1 MRVAVFSDVHGNI
14 YSFKNIL
21 NSMKKNNIDHYIF
34 CGDICGY
41 YYHQNEI
48 IELFKGLKNFIC
60 VMGNHDKKII
70 NLLNKKETIIKENI
84 DKDRSSNSLL
94 LNNITDANKEYLQ
107 NLSIKY
113 EGIIDNRKIGV
124 FHGSP
129 FNFLEEYV
137 YPTDSLNNFEKLDYD
152 IVFLGHTHYS
162 MYKKLNNVIVVNPG
176 SCGQP
181 RNGRLPS
188 YAIWETAT
196 NEVEFKYVDYDITKL
211 VNDINMYDKFDKYL
225 VDILYRG
232 RY

>member
-21 NSMKKNNIDHYIF
+21 NSMKKNNIEYYIF

-48 IELFKGLKNFIC
+48 IELFKELKNFIC

-70 NLLNKKETIIKENI
+70 RLLQQKESITKDEV
-84 DKDRSSNSLL
+84 DKYGSSNFLL
-94 LNNITDANKEYLQ
+94 LKNITEKNKEYLQ

-113 EGIIDNRKIGV
+113 EGSIDNRKIGV

-129 FNFLEEYV
+129 FNFLGEYV
-137 YPTDSLNNFEKLDYD
+137 YPTDSLNNFEKLEYD

-162 MYKKLNNVIVVNPG
+162 MYKKLHNIIIVNPG

-188 YAIWETAT
+188 YAIWETTT
-196 NEVEFKYVDYDITKL
+196 NEVEFKYVDYDPTKL
-211 VNDINMYDKFDKYL
+211 VNDINMHDKSNKYL
-225 VDILYRG
+225 VDILFRG
-232 RY
+232 R

>member
-21 NSMKKNNIDHYIF
+21 NSMKKSGIEQYIF

-70 NLLNKKETIIKENI
+70 TLLEQKESIIK
-84 DKDRSSNSLL
+84 KDIAEYGSSYSLL
-94 LNNITDANKEYLQ
+94 LKNITNENKEYLQ

-137 YPTDSLNNFEKLDYD
+137 YPTDSLNNFKKLEYD

-162 MYKKLNNVIVVNPG
+162 MYKKLHNVIVVNPG

-181 RNGRLPS
+181 RDGKLPS
-188 YAIWETAT
+188 YAIWETTT
-196 NEVEFKYVDYDITKL
+196 NEVEIKYVEYNPTEL
-211 VNDINMYDKFDKYL
+211 VNDINRYDKSNKYL
-225 VDILYRG
+225 IDILYRG
-232 RY
+232 R